1 MELEK
6 AGLSLAK
13 KLCGEDP
20 VRKNIP
26 YEWRVNSPKREIFH
40 LEEKAVLCV
49 AHLNAIP
56 ITEEELMSFEW
67 GQFSI
72 FYTVWSKEKG
82 LGRQIIIDTWNLLKM
97 QHTGNRYI
105 TMSPKTEM
113 AMKFHLRNGAI
124 LLQENPTTNNFEY
137 IWIFG

>member
-1 MELEK
+1 MILEK
-6 AGLSLAK
+6 AGLELAK
-13 KLCGEDP
+13 KLCEDDP

-124 LLQENPTTNNFEY
+124 LLQENPKTNNFEY
-137 IWIFG
+137 I

>member
-1 MELEK
+1 MTLEK
-6 AGLSLAK
+6 VGISLAK
-13 KLCGEDP
+13 KLCEDDP

-26 YEWRVNSPKREIFH
+26 YEWRVNGPNREIFH
-40 LEEKAVLCV
+40 LEEKAVICV
-49 AHLNAIP
+49 AHLEGIP
-56 ITEEELMSFEW
+56 TTEVELMEYGW
-67 GQFSI
+67 GTFSI

-82 LGRQIIIDTWNLLKM
+82 LGRQIIIDTWNLLKS
-97 QHTGNRYI
+97 QHFNNRYV

-137 IWIFG
+137 I

>member
-1 MELEK
+1 MILEK
-6 AGLSLAK
+6 AGK
-13 KLCGEDP
+13 KLAEKLCKDDP

-26 YEWRVNSPKREIFH
+26 HDWRVGGPNREIFH

-56 ITEEELMSFEW
+56 ITEKELMSFGW
-67 GQFSI
+67 GNFSI

-82 LGRQIIIDTWNLLKM
+82 LGRKIILEVWDLLKQ
-97 QHTGNRYI
+97 QHTGNRFV

-113 AMKFHLRNGAI
+113 AMKFHLSNGAI
-124 LLQENPTTNNFEY
+124 LLQENPETNNFEY
-137 IWIFG
+137 K

>member
-1 MELEK
+1 MILEK
-6 AGLSLAK
+6 AGLELAK
-13 KLCGEDP
+13 KLCEDDP
-20 VRKNIP
+20 VRKKIP

-49 AHLNAIP
+49 AHLNAMP
-56 ITEEELMSFEW
+56 ITEEELMSFGW
-67 GQFSI
+67 GTFSI

-82 LGRQIIIDTWNLLKM
+82 LGRKIIIDTWDLLKR
-97 QHTGNRYI
+97 QHTNNRYI

-124 LLQENPTTNNFEY
+124 LLQENPETNNFEY
-137 IWIFG
+137 R

>member
-1 MELEK
+1 MILEK
-6 AGLSLAK
+6 AGLELAK
-13 KLCGEDP
+13 KLCEDDP

-124 LLQENPTTNNFEY
+124 LLQENPETNNFEY
-137 IWIFG
+137 K

>member
-26 YEWRVNSPKREIFH
+26 YEWRVDSPKREIFH

-137 IWIFG
+137 VWTFG

>member
-1 MELEK
+1 MILEK

-13 KLCGEDP
+13 KLCEEDP

-137 IWIFG
+137 I

>member
-56 ITEEELMSFEW
+56 TTEDAPEA
-67 GQFSI
+67 
-72 FYTVWSKEKG
+72 
-82 LGRQIIIDTWNLLKM
+82 LKL
-97 QHTGNRYI
+97 I
-105 TMSPKTEM
+105 SP
-113 AMKFHLRNGAI
+113 
-124 LLQENPTTNNFEY
+124 PSVTT
-137 IWIFG
+137 

>member
-1 MELEK
+1 MILEK
-6 AGLSLAK
+6 AGLELAK
-13 KLCGEDP
+13 KLCEDDP

-56 ITEEELMSFEW
+56 TTEEELMSFEW

-82 LGRQIIIDTWNLLKM
+82 LGRKIIIDTWNLLKM

-113 AMKFHLRNGAI
+113 AMKFHLKNGAI
-124 LLQENPTTNNFEY
+124 LLQENPETNNFEY
-137 IWIFG
+137 K

>member
-1 MELEK
+1 MILEK
-6 AGLSLAK
+6 AGK
-13 KLCGEDP
+13 KLAEKLCNDDP

-26 YEWRVNSPKREIFH
+26 YDWRVDGSNREIFH

-56 ITEEELMSFEW
+56 ITEKELMSFGW
-67 GQFSI
+67 GNFSI

-82 LGRQIIIDTWNLLKM
+82 LGRKIILEVWDLFKK
-97 QHTGNRYI
+97 QHAGNRYV

-113 AMKFHLRNGAI
+113 AMKFHLSNGAI
-124 LLQENPTTNNFEY
+124 LLQENPETNNFEY
-137 IWIFG
+137 I

>member
-1 MELEK
+1 MILEK
-6 AGLSLAK
+6 VGISLAK
-13 KLCGEDP
+13 KLCEDDP

-26 YEWRVNSPKREIFH
+26 YEWRVDGPNREIFH
-40 LEEKAVLCV
+40 LEEKAVICV
-49 AHLNAIP
+49 AHLEGIP
-56 ITEEELMSFEW
+56 TTEVELMEYGW
-67 GQFSI
+67 GTFSI

-82 LGRQIIIDTWNLLKM
+82 LGRQIIIDTWNLLKS
-97 QHTGNRYI
+97 QHFNNRYV

-137 IWIFG
+137 I

>member
-1 MELEK
+1 MILEK
-6 AGLSLAK
+6 AGK
-13 KLCGEDP
+13 KLAEKLCKDDP

-26 YEWRVNSPKREIFH
+26 YDWRVDGSNREIFH

-56 ITEEELMSFEW
+56 ITEKELMSFGW
-67 GQFSI
+67 GNFSI

-82 LGRQIIIDTWNLLKM
+82 LGRKIILEVWDFLKQ

-113 AMKFHLRNGAI
+113 AMKFHLSNGAI
-124 LLQENPTTNNFEY
+124 LLQENPETNNFEY
-137 IWIFG
+137 I